1 MEYPYIKGVSEKFGI
16 TSITKQTDIP
26 RVSYIDYDLFYIYL
40 ADAMST
46 IPSMAEF
53 VEKQYLKDKFLYY
66 SAAIASPQ
74 YHSTLMTDGDLE
86 KEVLTKRAFG
96 ILLAARSNDELRAK
110 LCNLFIAYFPPMR
123 KLKKTF
129 TFDVY
134 LQLDNQYQTQI
145 RVSRESPFKARYFRF
160 FGAYIIDNYLGLNQK
175 TNEHIIAAKA
185 VLISEILDGEKANQS
200 KLTEKIHAINARDYI
215 RTPAYFRGF
224 RELIQDEEDIKNLFL
239 ILRGYTDDSR
249 RCEHDKKFAKMH
261 GFIMGNLNE
270 VEQQKL
276 LVYGRRIMDALALSG
291 KNLESLISKQKLSQE
306 ELLLIFNTTSLSYQQ
321 EREAAG
327 HLVEIHASD
336 YLLEIIIYLIAKAIH
351 NDRDFYYQNSAE
363 SQFIE
368 TKAAQKENAELKE
381 LLESSKEE
389 HSALLQQVGNLN
401 NQIDLLKQELLK
413 EERDATKPLLGEIS
427 VLKGYIATL
436 ESKLQEETEK
446 IAELARLRE
455 FVFDMQQGNDIQLEE
470 IPLDSYIE
478 GKKIYIFG
486 GHINWRNRLKQK
498 YPKLEVL
505 DGHNVSFDEQKLLG
519 ADMVLMNTSNMSHA
533 LYYKIIDVLRK
544 NNVPFDYL
552 GKYSNPNLLE
562 QEIAEALLRKR

>member
-1 MEYPYIKGVSEKFGI
+1 MEYPYVKGVSEKFGI

-46 IPSMAEF
+46 IPSMTEF
-53 VEKQYLKDKFLYY
+53 IEQQYLKDKFLYY
-66 SAAIASPQ
+66 STAIASPQ

-96 ILLAARSNDELRAK
+96 ILLAARSNDELRVK

-123 KLKKTF
+123 KLKKAF
-129 TFDVY
+129 TVDVY
-134 LQLDNQYQTQI
+134 KQLDHQYQNQI
-145 RVSRESPFKARYFRF
+145 RANRESPFKSRYFRF
-160 FGAYIIDNYLGLNQK
+160 FGAYVVDNYFGLNHK
-175 TNEHIIAAKA
+175 SNEHIITVKA
-185 VLISEILDGEKANQS
+185 VLISEIIDSEKANQA
-200 KLTEKIHAINARDYI
+200 KLTEKIQAINAREYI
-215 RTPAYFRGF
+215 KTPAYFRGF
-224 RELIQDEEDIKNLFL
+224 KELIQDEEDIQNLFL
-239 ILRGYTDDSR
+239 ILRGYPDAMI
-249 RCEHDKKFAKMH
+249 RCEHDRKFAKLYE
-261 GFIMGNLNE
+261 FIMSNLHE
-270 VEQQKL
+270 VEQQRL
-276 LVYGRRIMDALALSG
+276 IVYCCRIMDALALSG
-291 KNLESLISKQKLSQE
+291 KNLENLISRQKLSQE
-306 ELLLIFNTTSLSYQQ
+306 ELSLVFNLVSSSYKQ
-321 EREAAG
+321 EKEAAG

-336 YLLEIIIYLIAKAIH
+336 YLLEIIIYLVAKAIH

-363 SQFIE
+363 SPFIE

-381 LLESSKEE
+381 LLKSSKEE

-413 EERDATKPLLGEIS
+413 EERDAAKPLLGEIS

-446 IAELARLRE
+446 TAELARLRE
-455 FVFDMQQGNDIQLEE
+455 FVFDMQQGSDIQIEEVVLE
-470 IPLDSYIE
+470 SYIE

-486 GHINWRNRLKQK
+486 GHINWRNKLKQK
-498 YPKLEVL
+498 YPKLDVL

-544 NNVPFDYL
+544 NNIPFDYL

>member
-1 MEYPYIKGVSEKFGI
+1 M
-16 TSITKQTDIP
+16 DI
-26 RVSYIDYDLFYIYL
+26 
-40 ADAMST
+40 
-46 IPSMAEF
+46 
-53 VEKQYLKDKFLYY
+53 
-66 SAAIASPQ
+66 
-74 YHSTLMTDGDLE
+74 
-86 KEVLTKRAFG
+86 
-96 ILLAARSNDELRAK
+96 
-110 LCNLFIAYFPPMR
+110 
-123 KLKKTF
+123 
-129 TFDVY
+129 
-134 LQLDNQYQTQI
+134 
-145 RVSRESPFKARYFRF
+145 
-160 FGAYIIDNYLGLNQK
+160 
-175 TNEHIIAAKA
+175 
-185 VLISEILDGEKANQS
+185 
-200 KLTEKIHAINARDYI
+200 
-215 RTPAYFRGF
+215 
-224 RELIQDEEDIKNLFL
+224 
-239 ILRGYTDDSR
+239 
-249 RCEHDKKFAKMH
+249 
-261 GFIMGNLNE
+261 NLNNL
-270 VEQQKL
+270 VE
-276 LVYGRRIMDALALSG
+276 
-291 KNLESLISKQKLSQE
+291 E
-306 ELLLIFNTTSLSYQQ
+306 ELN
-321 EREAAG
+321 
-327 HLVEIHASD
+327 